1 MKLKLLSRIAS
12 TLIVLSMYSCMKIKS
27 KGDGAEEAPAVQATS
42 ADQKIDASF
51 LSTSPNTYQVK
62 FEFHE
67 APESIYVTKTIL
79 GVKNS
84 EWIKLSHQIWIDE
97 KVKAGDEINYE
108 FRSNNQGHIIPFDE
122 IDLKIPKDLVVDRAM
137 DFSQKEFSQLFTE
150 NQNGLVLKQ
159 FAKIYLTAQG
169 SITLDGRSLQIEA
182 QEIHSEDGLIRS
194 FAPGAKA
201 ADGKTGRSGGVI
213 EIKTAKATGHLR
225 VEMRG
230 ENGGDG
236 IPAAAPDAKLK
247 GAQGAAGEPGT
258 PGGQIGD
265 GGMFARASCAKKPTR
280 GLPGDKGHQGNP
292 GGNGQ
297 RGGASGHLSVEI
309 SKDEGFT
316 LLATTEVGQGGVG
329 ASGGEGGEGGDG
341 GPAGALP
348 YSRGLLMYECDQ
360 FPGPKGAKG
369 DLGTTG
375 QAGALGDLQSVC
387 ESKNQQPPVCS
398 H

>member
-12 TLIVLSMYSCMKIKS
+12 SLIVLSLCSCMKIKP
-27 KGDGAEEAPAVQATS
+27 KGEGAEMKPEAQVAS
-42 ADQKIDASF
+42 AYQKIDASF
-51 LSTSPNTYQVK
+51 LSTGPNIYQVK
-62 FEFHE
+62 FEFHS
-67 APESIYVTKTIL
+67 APNSILVIKVMNGNKTSEV
-79 GVKNS
+79 VKLNN
-84 EWIKLSHQIWIDE
+84 QIWIDE
-97 KVKAGDEINYE
+97 KVKPGAEIHYE
-108 FRSNNQGHIIPFDE
+108 FSTSSQGGFVPFDE
-122 IDLKIPKDLVVDRAM
+122 IDLMIPKDLVIDHAM
-137 DFSQKEFSQLFTE
+137 DFSQQNFSQLFTE

-194 FAPGAKA
+194 FPMGAKTDA
-201 ADGKTGRSGGVI
+201 GKSGRAGGFVQ
-213 EIKTAKATGHLR
+213 IKASKATGHLR

-236 IPAAAPDAKLK
+236 VLANLPDAKLK
-247 GAQGAAGEPGT
+247 GATGAGGEAGTLGSQTGNE
-258 PGGQIGD
+258 
-265 GGMFARASCAKKPTR
+265 GMLEKWSCAKQPGH
-280 GLPGDKGHQGNP
+280 GLAGEKGRQGYS

-309 SKDEGFT
+309 TKDEGFT
-316 LLATTEVGQGGVG
+316 LLATTEAGQGGAG
-329 ASGGEGGEGGDG
+329 ANGGEGGEGGDG

-348 YSRGLLMYECDQ
+348 YARGLAYFVCDQ
-360 FPGPKGAKG
+360 FPGPKGPKG
-369 DLGTTG
+369 DLGTPG

>member
-12 TLIVLSMYSCMKIKS
+12 TLIVLSMCSCMKIKS
-27 KGDGAEEAPAVQATS
+27 KGDGAEEAPAVQTTS
-42 ADQKIDASF
+42 AYQKINASF
-51 LSTSPNTYQVK
+51 LSTSPNIYQVK

-201 ADGKTGRSGGVI
+201 TEGKMGRSGGFI
-213 EIKTAKATGHLR
+213 QIKAGQATGHLR

-230 ENGGDG
+230 QNGGDG
-236 IPAAAPDAKLK
+236 AVAQLPDAKLK
-247 GAQGAAGEPGT
+247 GATGGSGDAGTLGSQMGNE
-258 PGGQIGD
+258 
-265 GGMFARASCAKKPTR
+265 GMLEKWSCAKQ
-280 GLPGDKGHQGNP
+280 PGHGQVGEKGRQGYP

-309 SKDEGFT
+309 TKDEGFT
-316 LLATTEVGQGGVG
+316 LLATTEAGQGGAG
-329 ASGGEGGEGGDG
+329 ANGGEGGEGGDG

-348 YSRGLLMYECDQ
+348 YIRALAYLMCDQ